1 MSSRSLTS
9 ISRLAMFRRAAAA
22 TRRSSLLRA
31 TASAS
36 SSRPFST
43 NLSPAVLNSP
53 SISTSTSPL
62 SIKYPPSPAPFSRT
76 HGPLPDAY
84 FGYNVFD
91 RKTVKR
97 YLTPNDYA
105 QYLDCITNHKPI
117 DAGTADSIAAALLRW
132 ATERGATHFTHWFQ
146 PITGSTAE
154 KHDTFVDTMRDGETP
169 LIRFTGKQLI
179 MGEPDGSSFPS
190 GGLRATHIARGYTA
204 WDPNSPPFIV
214 ENSNGATLYIPSAF
228 FSWDNGKALDE
239 KIPLLRS
246 EVALQ
251 RETLHLFSILSDPS
265 HTHVHMDAGLEQEF
279 FLIDRK
285 YYLNRPDLMVAGRT
299 VVGAPPPK
307 GQELEDQYFAHISTR
322 FLDCIHDFE
331 VGHMPYHT
339 HVRGRRCDGS
349 DGTACDYGTSS

>member
-1 MSSRSLTS
+1 MSSRALTPT
-9 ISRLAMFRRAAAA
+9 SRLAMFKRAAAVA
-22 TRRSSLLRA
+22 SRHCILSRA
-31 TASAS
+31 TACAG
-36 SSRPFST
+36 RRYFST
-43 NLSPAVLNSP
+43 HVSPSVLNSP
-53 SISTSTSPL
+53 TASATAAL
-62 SIKYPPSPAPFSRT
+62 AIKYPTPPSTAT
-76 HGPLPDAY
+76 HSNGPLPDAY
-84 FGYNVFD
+84 FGSMVFD

-105 QYLDCITNHKPI
+105 RYVHCITDHKPI
-117 DAGTADSIAAALLRW
+117 DAATADSIAAALLRW

-169 LIRFTGKQLI
+169 LVRFTGKHLI

-204 WDPNSPPFIV
+204 WDPNSPPFIL

-228 FSWDNGKALDE
+228 FSWDSGKALDE

-251 RETLHLFSILSDPS
+251 RETLQIFSILGDSS
-265 HTHVHMDAGLEQEF
+265 HTHINMDAGLEQEF

-307 GQELEDQYFAHISTR
+307 GQELEDQYFGHISTR

-331 VGHMPYHT
+331 VGP
-339 HVRGRRCDGS
+339 
-349 DGTACDYGTSS
+349 